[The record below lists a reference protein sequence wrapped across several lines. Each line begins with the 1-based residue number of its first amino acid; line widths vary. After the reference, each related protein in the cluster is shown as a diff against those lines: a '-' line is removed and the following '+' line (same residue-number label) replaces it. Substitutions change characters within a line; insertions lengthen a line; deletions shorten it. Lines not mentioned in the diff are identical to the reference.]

1 MVSPLIFEVATGG
14 DEVVFVGD
22 KVILNVKLP
31 LATAEGD
38 TLFAEIVCPTASLVA
53 LLLNDIVDIE
63 EALRATLLYPL
74 PGEAGIAT
82 GQNEN

>member
-1 MVSPLIFEVATGG
+1 VVSPLIFEVAAGG
-14 DEVVFVGD
+14 DEVLFVGD
-22 KVILNVKLP
+22 KVVLDVKLP

-38 TLFAEIVCPTASLVA
+38 TLLTEIVCPTASLVA
-53 LLLNDIVDIE
+53 LLLNDTSDIA
-63 EALRATLLYPL
+63 EALRATLLCPL